1 MLLGQE
7 LKFKNKLCNLKLGTF
22 FSALP
27 RQLTDGLILKLKI
40 MIVSFKNGERVFTM
54 ENADL
59 RSICGGTA
67 VATQSFPCTVHESD
81 GSVHTKEVSS
91 VEECLEYGGLK

>member
-1 MLLGQE
+1 M
-7 LKFKNKLCNLKLGTF
+7 
-22 FSALP
+22 
-27 RQLTDGLILKLKI
+27 ILKLKI

-81 GSVHTKEVSS
+81 GSVHTKVVSS

>member
-1 MLLGQE
+1 
-7 LKFKNKLCNLKLGTF
+7 
-22 FSALP
+22 
-27 RQLTDGLILKLKI
+27 

-67 VATQSFPCTVHESD
+67 VATQSFPCTVHESM
-81 GSVHTKEVSS
+81 VLYTRKRFLVLRN
-91 VEECLEYGGLK
+91 V

>member
-1 MLLGQE
+1 M
-7 LKFKNKLCNLKLGTF
+7 
-22 FSALP
+22 
-27 RQLTDGLILKLKI
+27 
-40 MIVSFKNGERVFTM
+40 FTM

-81 GSVHTKEVSS
+81 GSVHTKVVSS

>member
-1 MLLGQE
+1 
-7 LKFKNKLCNLKLGTF
+7 
-22 FSALP
+22 
-27 RQLTDGLILKLKI
+27 
-40 MIVSFKNGERVFTM
+40 MIISFKNGEKVLKM
-54 ENADL
+54 ENADM

-91 VEECLEYGGLK
+91 IEECLEYGGLN

>member
-1 MLLGQE
+1 
-7 LKFKNKLCNLKLGTF
+7 
-22 FSALP
+22 
-27 RQLTDGLILKLKI
+27 
-40 MIVSFKNGERVFTM
+40 M

-91 VEECLEYGGLK
+91 VEECLEPQIRNLLGFVGFCL